1 MMAISHLLEDF
12 SVETAANEPVHLM
25 SDDGLEDLRLASFEQ
40 GYTAGWD
47 DAIRAQAEDQTRIT
61 GALGGNLE
69 DLSFTYQ
76 EALAQMMSSVEPVFR
91 ALVESVLPQAMMQ
104 TVGLQIVEQC
114 SEMAR
119 QQIEQPVTLKVP
131 PGAADAIEPALRQNL
146 AMPVE
151 IVESRD
157 MGPGQVCLQIGD
169 RERQIDSQLMLSSLQ
184 KSIDAF
190 FHTATKVKENG

>member
-12 SVETAANEPVHLM
+12 SVETAVNEPVHLM

-114 SEMAR
+114 TEMAR